1 MAESGTNGNCGHIH
15 ITHRH
20 RVRKKRKRHTFC
32 CSKLECACIVYV
44 SRGNYHTCTTRQPTA
59 ELKWKRFLPP
69 WQSVRCIDSDSMA
82 ARTERVEI
90 CENTR
95 ISSLNKHK
103 ITTSFSDK
111 SHFIMLLEYMNTYT
125 TTSHTSSIIFY
136 WLSAGKLLPFY

>member
-1 MAESGTNGNCGHIH
+1 MHNTTAY
-15 ITHRH
+15 
-20 RVRKKRKRHTFC
+20 
-32 CSKLECACIVYV
+32 SKIKMEKILATPAMVFDV
-44 SRGNYHTCTTRQPTA
+44 STG
-59 ELKWKRFLPP
+59 
-69 WQSVRCIDSDSMA
+69 IDSEQPNDG
-82 ARTERVEI
+82 
-90 CENTR
+90 NTR